1 MTERT
6 ERSMKNFSATS
17 SVTFSDRRVPH
28 TPPPPPPP
36 PPPGRRPPRGARGR
50 GPRGACRAAPA
61 RRPARAPRPGARG
74 GTRARHAA
82 PITIHHGRGAQLSW
96 PTNHEIVIHWID
108 IRRTLQHIQ
117 ESLSSIQ
124 LVRPRPPQSG
134 APLARCGVAAATKR
148 TDVGPGEQARA
159 GFANS
164 GTWSGSSDTQ
174 LRRPACAALTS
185 GGLSSAAVGRAY
197 LRACKRRWVLK
208 RSSPM
213 RKWRRVACGSTP
225 RMLFGPS
232 ASSSLTMWHMKAG
245 QHKRLP
251 GVGIWVRPLSK

>member
-1 MTERT
+1 MSHNSWARKAAPHAHGVLWRRAKALHGPPERA
-6 ERSMKNFSATS
+6 RA
-17 SVTFSDRRVPH
+17 
-28 TPPPPPPP
+28 
-36 PPPGRRPPRGARGR
+36 PPPGPAGARPQAGG
-50 GPRGACRAAPA
+50 GP
-61 RRPARAPRPGARG
+61 APRPGARG
-74 GTRARHAA
+74 GTRASHAA

-108 IRRTLQHIQ
+108 IRRTLHIQ

-134 APLARCGVAAATKR
+134 APLARCGVAAATTR

-197 LRACKRRWVLK
+197 LRACKRRWVG
-208 RSSPM
+208 
-213 RKWRRVACGSTP
+213 C
-225 RMLFGPS
+225 
-232 ASSSLTMWHMKAG
+232 
-245 QHKRLP
+245 
-251 GVGIWVRPLSK
+251 

>member
-1 MTERT
+1 
-6 ERSMKNFSATS
+6 MKKAARALVACLKIDTCQCRFG
-17 SVTFSDRRVPH
+17 
-28 TPPPPPPP
+28 
-36 PPPGRRPPRGARGR
+36 PPGG
-50 GPRGACRAAPA
+50 
-61 RRPARAPRPGARG
+61 
-74 GTRARHAA
+74 
-82 PITIHHGRGAQLSW
+82 
-96 PTNHEIVIHWID
+96 
-108 IRRTLQHIQ
+108 
-117 ESLSSIQ
+117 SIQ
-124 LVRPRPPQSG
+124 LVRPRPQQSG
-134 APLARCGVAAATKR
+134 APLARCGVAAATTR

-197 LRACKRRWVLK
+197 LRTCKRRWVLQ

-232 ASSSLTMWHMKAG
+232 TSSSLTMWHMKAG

-251 GVGIWVRPLSK
+251 GVGFWVRPSK

>member
-1 MTERT
+1 MRLARLVTVVW
-6 ERSMKNFSATS
+6 FS
-17 SVTFSDRRVPH
+17 SVGLSMEHGIYLRMCPPCDRVEPE
-28 TPPPPPPP
+28 TWPVSLSMAPPWS
-36 PPPGRRPPRGARGR
+36 G
-50 GPRGACRAAPA
+50 RAAQTGAA
-61 RRPARAPRPGARG
+61 RVWAAPVWA
-74 GTRARHAA
+74 AAAA

-108 IRRTLQHIQ
+108 IRRTLHIQ

-134 APLARCGVAAATKR
+134 APLARCGVAAATTR

-197 LRACKRRWVLK
+197 LRTCKRRWVLQ

-251 GVGIWVRPLSK
+251 GVGIWVRPSK